1 MNKCATKEPGSC
13 PRRQPGRE
21 KPLEWRG
28 GRRDPAA
35 ANRRCLACARLHK
48 SRWPSGLD
56 APTGPCGPGATT
68 VPGFREA
75 AEPRTDETADD
86 PGLPEA
92 TLRELA
98 ASAKSEHVRLRAAS
112 SSRTAR
118 AAGDAWRKRVRRD
131 GAGLQL
137 PARKLPE
144 AVVSVYALK
153 LAEAIRACDDAGIE
167 QPYLSA
173 LREALASMDC
183 L

>member
-1 MNKCATKEPGSC
+1 VAKRVGCSDRTLRA
-13 PRRQPGRE
+13 
-21 KPLEWRG
+21 WR
-28 GRRDPAA
+28 D
-35 ANRRCLACARLHK
+35 
-48 SRWPSGLD
+48 
-56 APTGPCGPGATT
+56 T

-98 ASAKSEHVRLRAAS
+98 ASAKSEHVRLRAALEL
-112 SSRTAR
+112 ANR
-118 AAGDAWRKRVRRD
+118 AEPLATPGENESDETEPD
-131 GAGLQL
+131 YSFLL
-137 PARKLPE
+137 ETYPE

-173 LREALASMDC
+173 LREALASMD
-183 L
+183 LL